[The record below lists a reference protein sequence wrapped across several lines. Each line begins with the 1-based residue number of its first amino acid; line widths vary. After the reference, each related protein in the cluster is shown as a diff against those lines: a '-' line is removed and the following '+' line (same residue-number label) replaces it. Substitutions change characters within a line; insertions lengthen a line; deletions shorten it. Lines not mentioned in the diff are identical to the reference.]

1 MTEESRDASQEAKGH
16 AMEAMSEGKLE
27 EAVEHLTKAILLNPT
42 STIMYGTRASV
53 FVKMK
58 KLVAAIRDVNAAL
71 EVILF
76 RPALWRGP

>member
-1 MTEESRDASQEAKGH
+1 
-16 AMEAMSEGKLE
+16 MEAMSEGKLE

-71 EVILF
+71 EVMIIFPFCPLTFYLDSEMLMRGGGSLF
-76 RPALWRGP
+76 